1 MTQLSINTTW
11 YLSLYTIHRRQ
22 KCNVKWSLFY
32 LVAQIYLWSI
42 RRGEIKVLTSA
53 PVSYF
58 IWSSLFAPL
67 DTWLAIRIY
76 WPRSNYLNTFSN
88 FWILNWP
95 RSVNHG
101 VGAGVGMKG
110 EAQVAHVLLANHFL
124 PPSRHSRLT
133 SFMNL
138 RITDRELPRRQKR
151 HKCQKSTVYHLLYRT
166 KWDTEFSSA
175 PALSHLTPAARVGD
189 ICCCQGFQ
197 SVWLKICRS
206 VEILVIILCREMF
219 C

>member
-67 DTWLAIRIY
+67 DTWLGAIRIY

-101 VGAGVGMKG
+101 SEQVSGWK
-110 EAQVAHVLLANHFL
+110 ESSQVAHVLLANHFL

-138 RITDRELPRRQKR
+138 RITDRELPSRRRGTSVRNPPFITFFIERNETQNLVQLR
-151 HKCQKSTVYHLLYRT
+151 LCPTWLRLPG
-166 KWDTEFSSA
+166 WGIF
-175 PALSHLTPAARVGD
+175 AAVKDFKVSG
-189 ICCCQGFQ
+189 
-197 SVWLKICRS
+197 
-206 VEILVIILCREMF
+206 
-219 C
+219 